1 MSGQIENLYKVQ
13 KKDIPK
19 ASAVLA
25 DAFQHDPL
33 WTKVFEDEAKNL
45 QKMGAWFE
53 GSVRYCLKYGEV
65 YATSEHLEGIA
76 AWGPN
81 DFADMTF
88 WRMIRSGAIFSGMKM
103 GLAMARRAQK
113 MRIVFEP
120 LEADRKANMKGRA
133 YLYLMIIGV
142 ASEFQG
148 QGFGGKLLRALIEE
162 SERGGVPMYLE
173 TETERNVKM
182 YERLGFRVLNQIT
195 LPVVNVPMWEMVREP
210 KDMIS
215 R

>member
-19 ASAVLA
+19 AGLVLA
-25 DAFQHDPL
+25 NAFQHDPV
-33 WTKVFEDEAKNL
+33 WTKIFEGEAKNL

-53 GSVRYCLKYGEV
+53 GSVRYGLKYGEI

-81 DFADMTF
+81 DFADMTM
-88 WRMIRSGAIFSGMKM
+88 WRMIRSGAFSSAMKLGMTMVK
-103 GLAMARRAQK
+103 RAQK
-113 MRIVFEP
+113 MRLVFEP

-133 YLYLMIIGV
+133 YIYLMIIGV

-162 SERGGVPMYLE
+162 SERDGVPIYLE
-173 TETERNVKM
+173 TETERNLRM
-182 YERLGFRVLNQIT
+182 YERFGFNLVNQIT
-195 LPVVNVPMWEMVREP
+195 LPVANLPMWEMVREP
-210 KDMIS
+210 KA
-215 R
+215 